1 MSAWAQEKIILEDF
15 ERQSVGKVDFNGWH
29 VSNIKGEAEDI
40 YSIVKEDNNLFLHA
54 DSQKKAVAAFK
65 IKGWS
70 LKYRP
75 IMSWRWRVH
84 QHPKGG
90 KPLSKPNNSAAS
102 VYIIFRKSLI
112 PLRFQTIKYVWAE
125 NEPVGEHVYKTGKN
139 PQVLIVIRSGKDGMG
154 EWITEER
161 DVLADYQKYFETDKV
176 KSPMA
181 FGILTDSERIK
192 KGHAIADYDD
202 FILLKEATKPK
213 KKPVKNKEEEKSL
226 VSNAE
231 EEKLESSIKPEAS
244 NKKNEDAKKSTP
256 AK

>member
-1 MSAWAQEKIILEDF
+1 MMFKKINVLQSLMVIFLAVNAHAQEKVVLEDF
-15 ERQSVGKVDFNGWH
+15 ERQTVGEVDFNGWH
-29 VSNIKGEAEDI
+29 VSDIKGEAKDI
-40 YSIVKEDNNLFLHA
+40 YTIVKEDNNLFLHA
-54 DSQKKAVAAFK
+54 DSQKKAAAAFK

-75 IMSWRWRVH
+75 ILSWRWRVH
-84 QHPKGG
+84 KHPKGA

-125 NEPVGEHVYKTGKN
+125 SEPVDGHVYKDGKN
-139 PQVLIVIRSGKDGMG
+139 PQELIVIRSGKEGMG

-161 DVLADYQKYFETDKV
+161 DVLEDYQKYFKTDKV
-176 KSPMA
+176 RSPVA

-202 FILLKEATKPK
+202 FVLLKEKTKPK
-213 KKPVKNKEEEKSL
+213 K
-226 VSNAE
+226 
-231 EEKLESSIKPEAS
+231 
-244 NKKNEDAKKSTP
+244 P
-256 AK
+256 AKTIKETAPPITQEESK